1 LKRSLAFLGAAFFS
15 AAIQAA
21 GQAAQPTSP
30 ADPTPSAPAPD
41 ALAVRVHA
49 AYLVADGAGA
59 ASGAAPAM
67 APWEA
72 QSVKYTTL
80 GALAPFKLLGP
91 NIVVFI
97 GLTPFARKEGDGV
110 ILVAEG
116 QVGVKRSDGGFSYQA
131 TVSKIDVGYGENV
144 LFFPLGLKSP
154 LRVEIAIF
162 RAADLPAQGA
172 MPDSAAQPPGAAPA
186 QPPVPQK
193 VGK

>member
-1 LKRSLAFLGAAFFS
+1 LKRSLAFLGAAFLS
-15 AAIQAA
+15 TAIQAA
-21 GQAAQPTSP
+21 GQAAQPSAP
-30 ADPTPSAPAPD
+30 ADPAPAAPSPD
-41 ALAVRVHA
+41 ALVVRVHA
-49 AYLVADGAGA
+49 AYLVADASGA
-59 ASGAAPAM
+59 ASGAASALV
-67 APWEA
+67 PWEA

-91 NIVVFI
+91 NIVVFL
-97 GLTPFARKEGDGV
+97 GLTPFARKGGDGV

-162 RAADLPAQGA
+162 RAADLPALGA
-172 MPDSAAQPPGAAPA
+172 VPGQSAPPPGAP
-186 QPPVPQK
+186 PPVAAPQK
-193 VGK
+193 AGK